1 MPFYGV
7 EKMTAWLIREGYNV
21 NVKRIRRLMRKM
33 GLEAIYPK
41 RRLKHALHREQ
52 EVPILIKGSS
62 GRISQSGMGSRHNL
76 YTNDNGTFCLE
87 TLDDAL
93 AASRPVIFNT
103 DQGSQFTSKE
113 FTDRLEDSG
122 IMTKYG
128 W

>member
-1 MPFYGV
+1 MIQGFLYLV
-7 EKMTAWLIREGYNV
+7 VIMDWY
-21 NVKRIRRLMRKM
+21 
-33 GLEAIYPK
+33 
-41 RRLKHALHREQ
+41 
-52 EVPILIKGSS
+52 
-62 GRISQSGMGSRHNL
+62 SRYVLSWRVSNTL
-76 YTNDNGTFCLE
+76 DGTFCLE